1 MDPMLEFGGRLNALS
16 SACWD
21 TPGIVNSVDKGE
33 SIISEFPL
41 QVSGALAARGSISGS
56 NVEIS

>member
-1 MDPMLEFGGRLNALS
+1 MFEFSGRFNAAS
-16 SACWD
+16 RTCVD
-21 TPGIVNSVDKGE
+21 TPGMVNNVDRGE

-41 QVSGALAARGSISGS
+41 HVSGALAARGSLSGS